1 MDSLFLERMLL
12 LLNQGNFTT
21 TYKYALLLA
30 LIDVN
35 IEGAGQGGPVT
46 SVTTRQLAE
55 RVIVL
60 YWPHTRPYAR
70 RRARLRRVASAS
82 GRALTPALTLR
93 RAGQGQRLSEA
104 GWALLQSSTVRDKKR
119 RQAEIVT
126 LIAKTRA
133 ALHKRDASADRRP
146 HLAQRADP
154 RRYERLVR
162 DVEWVLAEKPI
173 PRLQIIGSSHD
184 PFLYRLDWT
193 IEQSKGRLIEPGLPK
208 LTEGALRAGT
218 LSNTLQL
225 MPGVHERLVS
235 LAAVLRPLIHRH
247 WSDMVARL
255 NSLPERRLEEF
266 LFGASR
272 ESLAPVREPLWR
284 LQGGRCFYCGGRVSL
299 AQAEVDHVLPWSRFA
314 EDGLENLVVA
324 DASCNSHKS
333 DLLPGR
339 EAILPW
345 LSRPAAAL
353 AAIAEATGW
362 PLARDR
368 VRSTCAVVYR
378 QLSPGV
384 PVWRGGGV
392 VGRLTEDEQRGVL
405 GALGAKGGGA

>member
-1 MDSLFLERMLL
+1 MDTLFLERMLL
-12 LLNQGNFTT
+12 LLSQGSFTT

-30 LIDVN
+30 LIDLNV
-35 IEGAGQGGPVT
+35 EGAGRGGPVS

-70 RRARLRRVASAS
+70 RRAALRRLMAS
-82 GRALTPALTLR
+82 RPLTPHLR
-93 RAGQGQRLSEA
+93 RAGRPKALQDA
-104 GWALLQSSTVRDKKR
+104 GRALLQSTTSHKR
-119 RQAEIVT
+119 GRSQAEIVSK
-126 LIAKTRA
+126 IADLRA
-133 ALHKRDASADRRP
+133 AVRRIDPRADRRP

-154 RRYERLVR
+154 KGFERLVR
-162 DVEWVLAEKPI
+162 EVEWVLAEKPI
-173 PRLQIIGSSHD
+173 PRLQVVGRLHE

-208 LTEGALRAGT
+208 LTERALRDGS
-218 LSNTLQL
+218 LSNALTLL
-225 MPGVHERLVS
+225 PGVHERLVS
-235 LAAVLRPLIHRH
+235 LSAVLRPLIHRH

-255 NSLPERRLEEF
+255 NALPERHLESF

-272 ESLAPVREPLWR
+272 ASLAPVREPLWS
-284 LQGGRCFYCGGRVSL
+284 LQGGRCFYCARRVALSD
-299 AQAEVDHVLPWSRFA
+299 AEVDHVLPWSRLA

-324 DASCNSHKS
+324 CADCNSAKS

-339 EAILPW
+339 EAVLPW
-345 LSRPAAAL
+345 LGRPAAGL
-353 AAIAEATGW
+353 TRTSEATGW

-384 PVWRGGGV
+384 PVWRGGGD
-392 VGRLTEDEQRGVL
+392 VGRLTEDEQREIL
-405 GALGAKGGGA
+405 TALGRLED

>member
-12 LLNQGNFTT
+12 LLSQGNFTT

-30 LIDVN
+30 LIDLN

-70 RRARLRRVASAS
+70 RRARLRRVSAAS
-82 GRALTPALTLR
+82 GRPLTPALTLR
-93 RAGQGQRLSEA
+93 RAGQGQRLREA
-104 GWALLQSSTVRDKKR
+104 GRTLLQSSTSHKKR
-119 RQAEIVT
+119 RSQAEIVS
-126 LIAKTRA
+126 LIAETRA
-133 ALHKRDASADRRP
+133 ALYKTNTQHDRRP

-154 RRYERLVR
+154 KRYERLVR

-173 PRLQIIGSSHD
+173 PRLQIIGGLHD

-193 IEQSKGRLIEPGLPK
+193 VDQSPGRPIEPGLPK
-208 LTEGALRAGT
+208 LTRSALRDGT
-218 LSNTLQL
+218 LANTLQL

-235 LAAVLRPLIHRH
+235 LSAVLRPLIHRH

-255 NSLPERRLEEF
+255 NALPERHLEEF

-324 DASCNSHKS
+324 DPTCNGHKS
-333 DLLPGR
+333 DLLPGA

-345 LSRPAAAL
+345 LRRPAADL
-353 AAIAEATGW
+353 SAIAEATGW

-368 VRSTCAVVYR
+368 VRSTCAVIYR

-392 VGRLTEDEQRGVL
+392 VGRLSEDERRDVL
-405 GALGAKGGGA
+405 AALGRAEK

>member
-12 LLNQGNFTT
+12 LLSQGNFTT

-35 IEGAGQGGPVT
+35 IEGAGLGGPVT

-82 GRALTPALTLR
+82 GRALRPALTAR
-93 RAGQGQRLSEA
+93 RAGRLTTLGGA
-104 GWALLQSSTVRDKKR
+104 GRALFQSSTSRSQKR
-119 RQAEIVT
+119 SQAKIVE
-126 LIAKTRA
+126 LIAETRA
-133 ALHKRDASADRRP
+133 ALLKNNTQHDRRP

-154 RRYERLVR
+154 ERYERLVR
-162 DVEWVLAEKPI
+162 DVEWVLAAKPI
-173 PRLQIIGSSHD
+173 PRLQVIGGLHE

-193 IEQSKGRLIEPGLPK
+193 IDQSPGRPIEPGLPN
-208 LTEGALRAGT
+208 LTRSALRDGT

-235 LAAVLRPLIHRH
+235 LSAVLRPLIHRH

-272 ESLAPVREPLWR
+272 ESLAPVRGPLWR

-324 DASCNSHKS
+324 DPACNGHKS
-333 DLLPGR
+333 DLLPGA
-339 EAILPW
+339 EVILPW

-353 AAIAEATGW
+353 ASIAEATGW
-362 PLARDR
+362 PLARQR

-392 VGRLTEDEQRGVL
+392 VGRLTEDEQRGLLV
-405 GALGAKGGGA
+405 ALGTAGE